1 MNEKILIVEDDE
13 SIANILI
20 EYLRKEGYK
29 VNWASTGK
37 EGLKDFKLKNFD
49 LAMLDVMM
57 PEMDGFTLCKNIRM
71 INEDIP
77 IIFISAKQEEK
88 DKINGLNIGADDYI
102 IKPFSLAEVSA
113 RVSAQLRRY
122 RKNGKNISKNELEFK
137 NGLAIKIEEKEVEI
151 HKKKIQLT
159 GKEFELLTLMAQ
171 NSGKIFTKSELYQ
184 HIWQSEDI
192 EGNNT
197 ITVHI
202 KGIREKL
209 KDSSKNPKF
218 IQTVW
223 GTGYKFIGEKI

>member
-1 MNEKILIVEDDE
+1 MDEKILIVEDDE
-13 SIANILI
+13 AIANILK
-20 EYLRKEGYK
+20 EHLKKEGYT

-37 EGLKDFKLKNFD
+37 EGLNDFKLQKFD
-49 LAMLDVMM
+49 LAILDVMM

-71 INEDIP
+71 VNEDIP
-77 IIFISAKQEEK
+77 VIFISAKQEEK
-88 DKINGLNIGADDYI
+88 DKINGLNLGGDDYI
-102 IKPFSLAEVSA
+102 TKPFSLAEVSA

-122 RKNGKNISKNELEFK
+122 RRNGKIISQKQMEFK
-137 NGLAIKIEEKEVEI
+137 NGLSIRTEEKQVTIYEKEI
-151 HKKKIQLT
+151 PLT
-159 GKEFELLTLMAQ
+159 GKEFELLSLMAQ
-171 NSGKIFTKSELYQ
+171 NSGKVFSKSELYQ

-209 KDSSKNPKF
+209 NDSSKNPRF